1 MYRLFSFKKGSLGR
15 ATLFPVCAFL
25 QPFSVPAILS
35 LRLSLML
42 VGNLSQQVFTDLSK
56 AIQEALA
63 ESGIKTP
70 TLPQIVAI
78 PKIKSGQNV
87 LLIAPTGSGKT
98 EAVLLPILDQL
109 TKTEKRQG
117 ISIIYITPLRA
128 LNRDLLKRLDFW
140 KAKLGF
146 TVEIR
151 HGDTPQKERR
161 RQSIK
166 PPDFLVTTPETLQA
180 ILPGKRM
187 RTHLRHVKWVV
198 IDEVHELAGDRR
210 GVQLTIGLER
220 LRRVTDREFQRIGL
234 SATVGNPDEVAA
246 FIAGARPTEI
256 IQALPPKEAKY
267 FVEFPH
273 PTDEDN
279 IVAQSLYTAPEAA
292 ARLNRIWELVEN
304 HDSTLVFVNSRTNA
318 ETLGSKFHQ
327 LKRNVA
333 VHHGS
338 LPKEERVR
346 VENDFKN
353 GRIKALVCT
362 STLELGIDIGNVDLT
377 IQYMSPRQVSSLI
390 QRVGRSGHR
399 LDRISE
405 GAILAVSTDDI
416 FESVAAVQKAQEKSI
431 EPIKIHEKALDVLSH
446 QIAGIILESEDEI
459 KADEALALIRS
470 AYPYRNL
477 TKVEF
482 EKVTAFLEK
491 MRYLRNENDFLFR
504 GSRTRQYY
512 FENLSMI
519 PDERRYQVIDVST
532 QQSVGILGEE
542 FMMLKA
548 RRGVH
553 FIIKGK
559 VWQIE
564 QISDDARV
572 YVTPV
577 EDPTAAVPGWDG
589 EMLPVPFE
597 LAQRV
602 GQLRGEVAQALE
614 SDASPSVIDRLEAAW
629 PTERFA
635 IRKVVEEID
644 DHRKTGA
651 PVPTDERIVLEAFD
665 SFLIV
670 HACFGE
676 TVNNTLGE
684 ICEELL
690 SRRGLVRQWWAD
702 GYRIL
707 LELTTT
713 TQDLSLEEIRS
724 TIFGVEPGVL
734 EGVFKGVLHRHF
746 PFGYYMK
753 FIAERFG
760 ALRRGLM
767 FSGDSLKEL
776 ALRFRMTP
784 IYDET
789 IREAHLLHVDFPRV
803 REIYGRIR
811 EGGMEVAVFRDEDR
825 PTPLAFHLLNK
836 HIDVPEF
843 IAPETV
849 ERDTI
854 ERLRYSLDNMTVD
867 LLCFECG
874 ELMEAQVV
882 KKLAQKP
889 KCASCGS
896 GLLAVSTW
904 STDYLDR
911 ILKKKLKAKAIEDE
925 ERDSLARARRSAD
938 LVLSYGRHAVVA
950 QCVYGIGPQTASRIL
965 AKMHDDEKSFYK
977 DLLEAKLKFITTR
990 PFWDKP

>member
-1 MYRLFSFKKGSLGR
+1 M
-15 ATLFPVCAFL
+15 
-25 QPFSVPAILS
+25 
-35 LRLSLML
+35 
-42 VGNLSQQVFTDLSK
+42 SQQVFQSLSEP
-56 AIQEALA
+56 IRLALA
-63 ESGIKTP
+63 ESGIRTP
-70 TLPQIVAI
+70 TPPQTIAI
-78 PKIKSGQNV
+78 PKIMAGGNI

-109 TKTEKRQG
+109 TKLENRQG

-128 LNRDLLKRLDFW
+128 LNRDLLKRLDYW
-140 KAKLGF
+140 HSKLGF

-151 HGDTPQKERR
+151 HGDTPQKDRR
-161 RQSIK
+161 RQSLK

-187 RTHLRHVKWVV
+187 RSHLRHVRWVI
-198 IDEVHELAGDRR
+198 IDEVHELAGERR
-210 GVQLTIGLER
+210 GAQLTVGLER
-220 LRRVTDREFQRIGL
+220 LRKVTGKDFQRIGL
-234 SATVGNPDEVAA
+234 SATIGNPEQVAGFISGERPGEVV
-246 FIAGARPTEI
+246 
-256 IQALPPKEAKY
+256 QVLPPKEAKY

-292 ARLNRIWELVEN
+292 ARLNRIWELAEN
-304 HDSTLVFVNSRTNA
+304 HDSTLIFVNSRTNA

-327 LKRNVA
+327 LKRNVG

-338 LPKEERVR
+338 LPKDERVR

-353 GRIKALVCT
+353 GKIKALVCT

-377 IQYMSPRQVSSLI
+377 IQYMSPRQVSALI
-390 QRVGRSGHR
+390 QRVGRSGHS
-399 LDRISE
+399 LDRVSE
-405 GAILAVSTDDI
+405 GAIMAVSTEDI
-416 FESVAAVQKAQEKSI
+416 LESVAAIQKALEKSV
-431 EPIKIHEKALDVLSH
+431 EPITIHEKALDVLAH
-446 QIAGIILESEDEI
+446 QIAGIILESEGEI
-459 KADEALALIRS
+459 RADETIALVRR
-470 AYPYRNL
+470 AYPYREL
-477 TKVEF
+477 TKEEF
-482 EKVTAFLEK
+482 DRVVAFMEK
-491 MRYLRNENDFLFR
+491 MRYLYHDNGILRR
-504 GSRTRQYY
+504 GGRIRQYY

-542 FMMLKA
+542 FMMTKA
-548 RRGVH
+548 RLGLH
-553 FIIKGK
+553 FIVKGK

-564 QISDDARV
+564 QISDDAKV

-589 EMLPVPFE
+589 EMLPIPFE

-602 GQLRGEVAQALE
+602 GQLRSEISEAIEENGVSGAVEKVAK
-614 SDASPSVIDRLEAAW
+614 SW

-635 IRKVVEEID
+635 VRKVVEELH
-644 DHRKTGA
+644 DHRETGA
-651 PVPTDERIVLEAFD
+651 PVPTDKRMVLEAFD
-665 SFLIV
+665 RFLIV
-670 HACFGE
+670 HAVFGE

-684 ICEELL
+684 LYEELL
-690 SRRGLVRQWWAD
+690 SREGLVRQWWAD

-713 TQDLSLEEIRS
+713 TQDLSLEEMRRKL
-724 TIFGVEPGVL
+724 FEVEPGAL
-734 EGVFKGVLHRHF
+734 EGIFKGVLHRHF

-767 FSGDSLKEL
+767 FSGDNLREL
-776 ALRFRMTP
+776 GLRFRMTP

-789 IREAHLLHVDFPRV
+789 IREALMLHVDFPRV
-803 REIYGRIR
+803 REIYKRIQ
-811 EGGMEVAVFRDEDR
+811 EGDMEVAVFKSQDR

-836 HIDVPEF
+836 HIDVPEL

-854 ERLRYSLDNMTVD
+854 ERLRFSLDNMTVD

-874 ELMEAQVV
+874 EINQAETV
-882 KKLAQKP
+882 KKLSAKP
-889 KCASCGS
+889 QCKSCGS
-896 GLLAVSTW
+896 ALLAVSTW
-904 STDYLDR
+904 SSDYLSR
-911 ILKKKLKAKAIEDE
+911 ILEKKRKAEPLEDD
-925 ERDSLARARRSAD
+925 ERESLSRARRSAD
-938 LVLSYGRHAVVA
+938 LVLSYGRRAIVA

-965 AKMHDDEKSFYK
+965 ARMHDDEKSFYK
-977 DLLEAKLKFITTR
+977 DLLQAKLKFITTR
-990 PFWDKP
+990 QFWDRP

>member
-1 MYRLFSFKKGSLGR
+1 LTEQVF
-15 ATLFPVCAFL
+15 
-25 QPFSVPAILS
+25 
-35 LRLSLML
+35 
-42 VGNLSQQVFTDLSK
+42 GNLSK
-56 AIQEALA
+56 NIQEALT
-63 ESGIKTP
+63 ESGFKTP
-70 TLPQIVAI
+70 TPPQLAAI
-78 PKIKSGQNV
+78 PKIMSGKNV

-109 TKTEKRQG
+109 TRVEKRQG

-128 LNRDLLKRLDFW
+128 LNRDLMKRLDFW
-140 KAKLGF
+140 HSKLGF
-146 TVEIR
+146 TVEVR

-161 RQSIK
+161 KQAIK

-187 RTHLRHVKWVV
+187 RSHLRHVRWII
-198 IDEVHELAGDRR
+198 IDEVHELAGERR

-220 LRRVTDREFQRIGL
+220 LRQVTQGGFQTVGL
-234 SATVGNPDEVAA
+234 SATVGNPEEIAR
-246 FIAGARPTEI
+246 FIAGDRACEVLQVSP
-256 IQALPPKEAKY
+256 AKEVKY

-279 IVAQSLYTAPEAA
+279 IIAQSLYTAPEAA
-292 ARLNRIWELVEN
+292 ARLNRIWELVES
-304 HDSTLVFVNSRTNA
+304 HDSTLIFVNSRTNA

-338 LPKEERVR
+338 LPREERVR
-346 VENDFKN
+346 VESDFKN

-399 LDRISE
+399 LDRVSE
-405 GAILAVSTDDI
+405 GAIVAVSTEDI
-416 FESVAAVQKAQEKSI
+416 LESVAAVQEAQEKQI
-431 EPIKIHEKALDVLSH
+431 EPVKIHEKALDVLAH
-446 QIAGIILESEDEI
+446 QIAGIVLESEEGI
-459 KADEALALIRS
+459 RADEAYNLIHH
-470 AYPYRNL
+470 AYAYRDL
-477 TKVEF
+477 PRAEFDKV
-482 EKVTAFLEK
+482 VAFMEK
-491 MRYLRNENDFLFR
+491 MRNLRTENGILLR

-519 PDERRYQVIDVST
+519 PDERRYHVIDVST

-542 FMMLKA
+542 FMMTKA
-548 RRGVH
+548 RLGLH
-553 FIIKGK
+553 FIVKGK

-589 EMLPVPFE
+589 EMLPIPFE

-602 GQLRGEVAQALE
+602 GHLRASVARLLNASTPQAVVTKLN
-614 SDASPSVIDRLEAAW
+614 DQW

-635 IRKVVEEID
+635 IRKVVEEIE
-644 DHRKTGA
+644 DHERMGA
-651 PVPTDERIVLEAFD
+651 PVPTDRRLVLEAFD
-665 SFLIV
+665 RFLII
-670 HACFGE
+670 HAAFGE

-684 ICEELL
+684 VYEELL
-690 SRRGLVRQWWAD
+690 SRKGLVREWWAD

-713 TQDLSLEEIRS
+713 TEDISLEELS
-724 TIFGVEPGVL
+724 SVIFRVEAGVL
-734 EGVFKGVLHRHF
+734 EGIFKGVLHRHF

-767 FSGDSLKEL
+767 FSGDNLKEL

-789 IREAHLLHVDFPRV
+789 IREGLMLHVNYPLV
-803 REIYGRIR
+803 REIYRMIR
-811 EGGMEVAVFRDEDR
+811 EGEMEIATFKAKDK
-825 PTPLAFHLLNK
+825 PSPLGFHLLNK
-836 HIDVPEF
+836 HVDVPEL

-849 ERDTI
+849 ERNTI
-854 ERLRYSLDNMTVD
+854 ARLRYSLDNMTVD
-867 LLCFECG
+867 LLCFECR
-874 ELMEAQVV
+874 ELMQAQVV
-882 KKLAQKP
+882 KTLHQKT
-889 KCASCGS
+889 KCSTCGS
-896 GLLAVSTW
+896 GLLAVCTW
-904 STDYLDR
+904 STDYLSR
-911 ILKKKLKAKAIEDE
+911 ILEKKVKGKPLEE
-925 ERDSLARARRSAD
+925 SERDILARARRSAD
-938 LVLSYGRHAVVA
+938 LVLSYGRRAIVA
-950 QCVYGIGPQTASRIL
+950 QCVYGIGPQTAARIL
-965 AKMHDDEKSFYK
+965 ARMHDNEKDFYK
-977 DLLEAKLKFITTR
+977 DLLEAKLRFITTR
-990 PFWDKP
+990 PFWDRP

>member
-1 MYRLFSFKKGSLGR
+1 MPEQVF
-15 ATLFPVCAFL
+15 A
-25 QPFSVPAILS
+25 
-35 LRLSLML
+35 
-42 VGNLSQQVFTDLSK
+42 NLSETM
-56 AIQEALA
+56 QEALA
-63 ESGIKTP
+63 ESGFTSPTP
-70 TLPQIVAI
+70 PQSVAI
-78 PKIKSGQNV
+78 PKIMGGTNV

-109 TKTEKRQG
+109 TKMEKRQG

-128 LNRDLLKRLDFW
+128 LNRDLLKRLEFW
-140 KAKLGF
+140 RAKLGF
-146 TVEIR
+146 TVEVR

-161 RQSIK
+161 RQAIK

-187 RTHLRHVKWVV
+187 RSHLRHVRWIV

-210 GVQLTIGLER
+210 GVQLTVGLER
-220 LRRVTDREFQRIGL
+220 LRAATDRDFQRIGL
-234 SATVGNPDEVAA
+234 SATVGNPKEIAA
-246 FIAGARPTEI
+246 FIAGDRACEV
-256 IQALPPKEAKY
+256 IQVLPPKEAKY

-273 PTDEDN
+273 PTDEDVV
-279 IVAQSLYTAPEAA
+279 IAQSLYTAPEAA

-304 HDSTLVFVNSRTNA
+304 HDSTLIFVNSRTNA
-318 ETLGSKFHQ
+318 EILGSKFHQ
-327 LKRNVA
+327 MKRNIA

-338 LPKEERVR
+338 LPREERVR

-353 GRIKALVCT
+353 GKIKALVCT
-362 STLELGIDIGNVDLT
+362 STLELGIDIGSVDLT

-390 QRVGRSGHR
+390 QRVGRSGHK
-399 LDRISE
+399 LDRLSE
-405 GAILAVSTDDI
+405 GAIMAVSTEDI
-416 FESVAAVQKAQEKSI
+416 LESVAAVQMAQEKSI
-431 EPIKIHEKALDVLSH
+431 EPVSIHEKALDVLAH
-446 QIAGIILESEDEI
+446 QIAGLILESEDET
-459 KADEALALIRS
+459 KADEALTLIRR

-477 TKVEF
+477 TREEF
-482 EKVTAFLEK
+482 EKVTAFMEQ
-491 MRYLRNENDFLFR
+491 MRYLRQESGLLLR
-504 GSRTRQYY
+504 GGRTRQYY
-512 FENLSMI
+512 YENLSMI

-532 QQSVGILGEE
+532 QQAVGILGEE

-548 RRGVH
+548 RLGLH
-553 FIIKGK
+553 FIVKGK

-589 EMLPVPFE
+589 EILPIPFE
-597 LAQRV
+597 LAQKV
-602 GQLRGEVAQALE
+602 GRLRSDIAQLLETSATSFVVAQL
-614 SDASPSVIDRLEAAW
+614 DGRW

-635 IRKVVEEID
+635 IRKVVEEIHG
-644 DHRKTGA
+644 HREMGA
-651 PVPTDERIVLEAFD
+651 PVPTDKRIVLEAFD
-665 SFLIV
+665 RFLIV
-670 HACFGE
+670 HASFGE

-684 ICEELL
+684 VCEELL

-707 LELTTT
+707 LELTSTT
-713 TQDLSLEEIRS
+713 GDLALEEIRS
-724 TIFGVEPGVL
+724 AIFGIDPGVL

-760 ALRRGLM
+760 ALRRGVM

-789 IREAHLLHVDFPRV
+789 IREALMLHVDYPRV
-803 REIYGRIR
+803 REIYRRIR
-811 EGGMEVAVFRDEDR
+811 EDEMEVALFRAGDT
-825 PTPLAFHLLNK
+825 PTPLGFHLLNK
-836 HIDVPEF
+836 HVDVPEL

-854 ERLRYSLDNMTVD
+854 ERLRYSLGNITVD

-874 ELMEAQVV
+874 ELMQAEVV
-882 KKLAQKP
+882 KALPQKP
-889 KCASCGS
+889 KCSSCGS

-904 STDYLDR
+904 STDYLSR
-911 ILKKKLKAKAIEDE
+911 ILEKKLKAKPLEEDD
-925 ERDSLARARRSAD
+925 RGALARARRSAD
-938 LVLSYGRHAVVA
+938 LVLTYGSRAILA

-965 AKMHDDEKSFYK
+965 AKMHDDEKAFYK

-990 PFWDKP
+990 PFWDRP

>member
-1 MYRLFSFKKGSLGR
+1 
-15 ATLFPVCAFL
+15 
-25 QPFSVPAILS
+25 
-35 LRLSLML
+35 
-42 VGNLSQQVFTDLSK
+42 
-56 AIQEALA
+56 
-63 ESGIKTP
+63 
-70 TLPQIVAI
+70 
-78 PKIKSGQNV
+78 
-87 LLIAPTGSGKT
+87 
-98 EAVLLPILDQL
+98 VLLPIFDQL
-109 TKTEKRQG
+109 LKIKDRQG
-117 ISIIYITPLRA
+117 ISVIYITPMRA

-140 KAKLGF
+140 SKKLGF

-161 RQSIK
+161 KQSIK

-180 ILPGKRM
+180 ILPGKRL
-187 RTHLRHVKWVV
+187 RTHLRHVRWVV

-210 GVQLTIGLER
+210 GVQLTVGLER
-220 LRRVTDREFQRIGL
+220 LRKITDREFQRIGL
-234 SATVGNPDEVAA
+234 SATVGNPEQIAA
-246 FIAGARPTEI
+246 FIAGKSTSEVL
-256 IQALPPKEAKY
+256 QVSPPKEAKY

-273 PTDEDN
+273 PTDEDHV
-279 IVAQSLYTAPEAA
+279 IAQSLYTAPEAA
-292 ARLNRIWELVEN
+292 ARLNRIWELVED
-304 HDSTLVFVNSRTNA
+304 HDSTLIFVNSRTNA

-338 LPKEERVR
+338 LPREERVR

-362 STLELGIDIGNVDLT
+362 STMELGIDIGNVDLT
-377 IQYMSPRQVSSLI
+377 IQYMSPRQVTSLI

-399 LDRISE
+399 LDRVSE
-405 GAILAVSTDDI
+405 GAIVAVSTEDI
-416 FESVAAVQKAQEKSI
+416 LESVAAIQKAREKTV
-431 EPIKIHEKALDVLSH
+431 EPVKIHEKALDVLAH
-446 QIAGIILESEDEI
+446 QITGAVLESDRPV
-459 KADEALALIRS
+459 KTDEAFELVRS
-470 AYPYRNL
+470 AYPYREL
-477 TKVEF
+477 TREEF
-482 EKVTAFLEK
+482 DKVTSFMEK
-491 MRYLRNENDFLFR
+491 MRHLRIENSHLAR

-542 FMMLKA
+542 FMMTKA
-548 RRGVH
+548 RLGLH
-553 FIIKGK
+553 FIVKGK

-589 EMLPVPFE
+589 EMLPIPFD
-597 LAQRV
+597 LAQHV
-602 GQLRGEVAQALE
+602 GRLRSEVAEELGS
-614 SDASPSVIDRLEAAW
+614 SDVSTVVGLMEHRW
-629 PTERFA
+629 PAERFG
-635 IRKVVEEID
+635 IRKVVEELD
-644 DHRKTGA
+644 EHCKMKA
-651 PVPTDERIVLEAFD
+651 PVPTEKRIVIEAFD
-665 SFLIV
+665 RFLII
-670 HACFGE
+670 HASFGE

-690 SRRGLVRQWWAD
+690 SRKGLVRNWWAD

-713 TQDLSLEEIRS
+713 TEELSLDELRS
-724 TIFGVEPGVL
+724 ALFGIEQGVL
-734 EGVFKGVLHRHF
+734 EQMFNGILHRHF

-760 ALRRGLM
+760 AMKRGLM
-767 FSGDSLKEL
+767 YSGDSLREL
-776 ALRFRMTP
+776 GLRFRMTP

-789 IREAHLLHVDFPRV
+789 IREALLLHVDYPRV
-803 REIYGRIR
+803 RGIYKSIR
-811 EGGMEVAVFRDEDR
+811 DGSIEVALFRAEEN
-825 PTPLAFHLLNK
+825 PSPLGFHLLNK
-836 HIDVPEF
+836 HLDVPELV
-843 IAPETV
+843 APETV

-874 ELMEAQVV
+874 ALMQAVVV
-882 KKLAQKP
+882 KTLSKKP
-889 KCASCGS
+889 SCSSCSS
-896 GLLAVSTW
+896 GLLAVSSW
-904 STDYLDR
+904 STDFLTR
-911 ILKKKLKAKAIEDE
+911 ILEKKLKAKLLEQGEIDVL
-925 ERDSLARARRSAD
+925 SRARRSAD
-938 LVLSYGRHAVVA
+938 LVLSYGRRAVVA

-965 AKMHDDEKSFYK
+965 AKMHDEDRSFYK

>member
-1 MYRLFSFKKGSLGR
+1 MSK
-15 ATLFPVCAFL
+15 
-25 QPFSVPAILS
+25 LS
-35 LRLSLML
+35 E
-42 VGNLSQQVFTDLSK
+42 QVFQDLSEP
-56 AIQEALA
+56 IRLALA
-63 ESGIKTP
+63 DSGIRTP
-70 TLPQIVAI
+70 TPPQVVAI
-78 PKIKSGQNV
+78 PKVLAGGNI
-87 LLIAPTGSGKT
+87 LLISPTGSGKT

-109 TKTEKRQG
+109 MQLERRQG
-117 ISIIYITPLRA
+117 ISVIYITPLRA
-128 LNRDLLKRLDFW
+128 LNRDLLKRLDYW
-140 KAKLGF
+140 RSRLGF

-180 ILPGKRM
+180 ILPGRRM
-187 RTHLRHVKWVV
+187 RSHLRHVRWVI

-210 GVQLTIGLER
+210 GVQLTLGLER
-220 LRRVTDREFQRIGL
+220 LRELTERDFQRIGL
-234 SATVGNPDEVAA
+234 SATVGNPEQVAA
-246 FIAGARPTEI
+246 FVSGDRPNEI
-256 IQALPPKEAKY
+256 IEVLPQKEARY

-279 IVAQSLYTAPEAA
+279 IVAQALYTAPEAA
-292 ARLNRIWELVEN
+292 ARLNRIWELVES
-304 HDSTLVFVNSRTNA
+304 HDSTLIFVNSRTNA
-318 ETLGSKFHQ
+318 ETIGSKLHQ
-327 LKRNVA
+327 LKRNVG

-338 LPKEERVR
+338 LPREERVR

-353 GRIKALVCT
+353 GKTKALVCT

-377 IQYMSPRQVSSLI
+377 IQYMSPRQVSALI

-399 LDRISE
+399 LDRVSKGEIM
-405 GAILAVSTDDI
+405 AVSTEDI
-416 FESVAAVQKAQEKSI
+416 LESVAAVQKAVEKSI
-431 EPIKIHEKALDVLSH
+431 EPVVIHEGALDVLAH
-446 QIAGIILESEDEI
+446 QIAGIILEREGEI
-459 KADEALALIRS
+459 SVYDVFALVRA
-470 AYPYRNL
+470 AFPYRGL
-477 TKVEF
+477 TKEEF
-482 EKVTAFLEK
+482 ERVVTFMEK
-491 MRYLRNENDFLFR
+491 MRYLHLDNGLLSR
-504 GSRTRQYY
+504 GSRIRQYY

-548 RRGVH
+548 RLGLH

-589 EMLPVPFE
+589 EMLPLPFD

-602 GQLRGEVAQALE
+602 GLLRSEISEALE
-614 SDASPSVIDRLEAAW
+614 SGGVNSTIDLTAVRW

-635 IRKVVEEID
+635 VRKVVEELD
-644 DHRKTGA
+644 YHRKTGA
-651 PVPTDERIVLEAFD
+651 AVPTDRRILLEAFD
-665 SFLIV
+665 RFLIV

-684 ICEELL
+684 VYEELL
-690 SRRGLVRQWWAD
+690 SREGLVRQWWAD

-707 LELTTT
+707 LELTSS
-713 TQDLSLEEIRS
+713 TQDLSLEDMRTRLFEI
-724 TIFGVEPGVL
+724 EPGVL
-734 EGVFKGVLHRHF
+734 EGIFKGVLHRHF

-767 FSGDSLKEL
+767 FSGDNLREL
-776 ALRFRMTP
+776 GLRFRMTP

-789 IREAHLLHVDFPRV
+789 IREALMLHVDFPRV
-803 REIYGRIR
+803 REIYKRIHN
-811 EGGMEVAVFRDEDR
+811 GKVEVTTFRTEDR

-836 HIDVPEF
+836 HIDVPEL
-843 IAPETV
+843 IAPESV
-849 ERDTI
+849 ARDTI
-854 ERLRYSLDNMTVD
+854 ERLRFSIDNMTVD

-874 ELMEAQVV
+874 EISQAETVH
-882 KKLAQKP
+882 KLAPKP
-889 KCASCGS
+889 QCKSCGS
-896 GLLAVSTW
+896 SLLAVSTW
-904 STDYLDR
+904 SSDYLSR
-911 ILKKKLKAKAIEDE
+911 ILEKRRKSQPLEDD
-925 ERDSLARARRSAD
+925 ERESLSRARRSAD
-938 LVLSYGRHAVVA
+938 LVLSYGRRAVIA

-965 AKMHDDEKSFYK
+965 ARMHDDEKSFYK

-990 PFWDKP
+990 QFWDKP